1 MDIPPLYKKQYQSRI
16 IYKQIQNVPAK
27 IQTYFVVEA
36 IKRQPYKQI
45 NLFIWLVY
53 RLLRDFISQ
62 YSSSL
67 KSTTYIDYQLVMC
80 RCMTVGKTNYAI

>member
-1 MDIPPLYKKQYQSRI
+1 MLFIWIFLLYIKIQYQSRI

-45 NLFIWLVY
+45 NLFIWLAY
-53 RLLRDFISQ
+53 RLLRDF
-62 YSSSL
+62 YL
-67 KSTTYIDYQLVMC
+67 NTPP
-80 RCMTVGKTNYAI
+80 R